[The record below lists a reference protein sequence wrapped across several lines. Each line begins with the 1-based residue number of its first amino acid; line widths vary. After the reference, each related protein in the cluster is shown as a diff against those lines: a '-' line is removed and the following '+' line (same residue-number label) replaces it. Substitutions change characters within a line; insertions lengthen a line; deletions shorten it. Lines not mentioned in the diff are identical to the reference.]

1 MNKSMSLALLVGGIV
16 LLVFGYNAAQS
27 TSSAFSR
34 IFTGSP
40 SNKAIWMIIAGAI
53 AAVLGLVGL
62 SRGSK

>member
-1 MNKSMSLALLVGGIV
+1 MNKTMSLALLVAGIV
-16 LLVFGYNAAQS
+16 LLAFGYNAAQS

-40 SNKAIWMIIAGAI
+40 TNKAIWMLVSGTVL
-53 AAVLGLVGL
+53 AVAGLVGL